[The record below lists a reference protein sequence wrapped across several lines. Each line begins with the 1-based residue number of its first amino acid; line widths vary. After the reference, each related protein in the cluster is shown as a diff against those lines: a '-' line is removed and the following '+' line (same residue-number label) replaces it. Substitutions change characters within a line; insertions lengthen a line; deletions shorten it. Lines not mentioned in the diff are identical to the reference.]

1 MPKMDLKMIIEEKDN
16 PDSNIKR
23 VVKVIN
29 TDSSLKIEVA
39 QDTHMEVKEATTGS
53 IVIHLCPL
61 TDNAVH
67 RFLGKDGSI
76 IQNMIEKLFTSA
88 GLDKLLK
95 KRRELEIVVKV
106 IKKDPSPDEKGTVYP
121 VVLCF
126 TSKNFCS
133 FHRLLKQIYYSN
145 NFYH

>member
-106 IKKDPSPDEKGTVYP
+106 IKKDPSPDEKGTV
-121 VVLCF
+121 
-126 TSKNFCS
+126 
-133 FHRLLKQIYYSN
+133 
-145 NFYH
+145 

>member
-1 MPKMDLKMIIEEKDN
+1 MIIEEKDN

-126 TSKNFCS
+126 TSENS
-133 FHRLLKQIYYSN
+133 FSFQRLLKQIYYSN

>member
-1 MPKMDLKMIIEEKDN
+1 MIIEEKDN

-106 IKKDPSPDEKGTVYP
+106 IKKDPSPDEKGTVYQ

-126 TSKNFCS
+126 TSENS
-133 FHRLLKQIYYSN
+133 FSFQRLLKQIYYSN

>member
-67 RFLGKDGSI
+67 RFLSKDGSLV
-76 IQNMIEKLFTSA
+76 QNMVEMLFATAELQNLLREREEIEIIVKIREKESA
-88 GLDKLLK
+88 A
-95 KRRELEIVVKV
+95 E
-106 IKKDPSPDEKGTVYP
+106 EKGM
-121 VVLCF
+121 VLYF
-126 TSKNFCS
+126 YS
-133 FHRLLKQIYYSN
+133 FLSHLQFLHKIM
-145 NFYH
+145 F

>member
-1 MPKMDLKMIIEEKDN
+1 MDLKMIIEEKDN
-16 PDSNIKR
+16 PNSNINR
-23 VVKVIN
+23 IVKVIN
-29 TDSSLKIEVA
+29 SDPRIKIEVV
-39 QDTHMEVKEATTGS
+39 QDTHMTIKEATTGS

-106 IKKDPSPDEKGTVYP
+106 IEKDPSPDEKGTV
-121 VVLCF
+121 
-126 TSKNFCS
+126 
-133 FHRLLKQIYYSN
+133 
-145 NFYH
+145 

>member
-61 TDNAVH
+61 TENAVH
-67 RFLGKDGSI
+67 RFLSKDGSLV
-76 IQNMIEKLFTSA
+76 QNMVKMLFTTAELQNLLREREEIEIIVKIREKESA
-88 GLDKLLK
+88 A
-95 KRRELEIVVKV
+95 E
-106 IKKDPSPDEKGTVYP
+106 EKGM
-121 VVLCF
+121 VLYF
-126 TSKNFCS
+126 YS
-133 FHRLLKQIYYSN
+133 FLSHLQFLHKIML
-145 NFYH
+145 